1 VAFVTSERLYD
12 DQRAAIEAGFGCPV
26 ANGYGGRDA
35 GFIAHA
41 CPQGGM
47 HITTEDI
54 IVETI
59 GGDGRPVGA
68 GESGEIVVTH
78 LASRDFPFIRY
89 RTGDFGVLDT
99 RMCACGRG
107 LPLLR
112 EIQGRST
119 DFVVAAD
126 GTPMH
131 GLALIYVIR
140 DLPGIAAF
148 KIIQETVALTRVQ
161 IVPGAGF
168 ESATRQTIVQGLRAR
183 LGANVEVVVEEVAA
197 IAPEASGKYRYVVSK
212 VVT

>member
-1 VAFVTSERLYD
+1 
-12 DQRAAIEAGFGCPV
+12 
-26 ANGYGGRDA
+26 
-35 GFIAHA
+35 
-41 CPQGGM
+41 M
-47 HITTEDI
+47 HITAEDI

-59 GGDGRPVGA
+59 GADGRPVAA

-99 RMCACGRG
+99 QLCACGRG

-126 GTPMH
+126 GTLMH

-148 KIIQETVALTRVQ
+148 KIIQETTALTRVQ
-161 IVPGAGF
+161 IVPGEGFGPATSANDRAGTARPPWRKCGSRRGRSRGHRGRGIGKVSLRR
-168 ESATRQTIVQGLRAR
+168 EQGNHLKPSAPAPRRKRR
-183 LGANVEVVVEEVAA
+183 L
-197 IAPEASGKYRYVVSK
+197 
-212 VVT
+212 